1 MFKISTLNKISGKG
15 LNLLSEEY
23 MITENTAEADGIL
36 VRSQDMHSMELS
48 DQLKAIA
55 RAGAGVNNIPL
66 DKCAEKGIVV
76 FNTPGANANAVKEL
90 VLAGLL
96 LSARNIPKALIWVSS
111 LTENVSSAVEKGK
124 SQFAG
129 SEISGKTLGVIGL
142 GAIGKKVAAS
152 AYALGMEIL
161 GYDPYYSGQMENVE
175 ICQSIES
182 LIPRCDY
189 ITIHV
194 PATESTKGMFNAPLF
209 SMMKSSAVLLN
220 FSRDK
225 LVNDADLLEALSS
238 DKLAGYVTDFPNDTL
253 AVQSDS
259 SLGEDALSK
268 ARDKIIFLPHLGAS
282 TQEAE
287 ENCAVMAVQQI
298 MDYFQNGNIINSV
311 NFPRVDMGPISGGV
325 RIAFFTKDCDQPVDL
340 VKNLLSEQGIKSA
353 AFQGGT
359 KGAYGYVLADTELSS
374 EPSIK
379 VSDER
384 ILKCQVFKL

>member
-96 LSARNIPKALIWVSS
+96 LSARNIPKALSWVSS

-161 GYDPYYSGQMENVE
+161 GYDPYYPGQMENVE

-259 SLGEDALSK
+259 ALGEDALSK

-340 VKNLLSEQGIKSA
+340 VKNLLSEQGIKSTA
-353 AFQGGT
+353 LQGGT

-374 EPSIK
+374 EPSID

-384 ILKCQVFKL
+384 VIKCQIFKL